1 MDGGTQPAIAP
12 CGEVLAAIA
21 KAMGAVKRIARDGKN
36 THDGYGFAS
45 IDSFLAAVNPI
56 CAEAGIII
64 HMDEVATEDFTRKS
78 KFGESPWMR
87 VRFSIAVMH
96 VSGQGL
102 PPVTRSVEVL
112 RNGAQAYGSAQSYA
126 LKQFLRALLLI
137 PTGDKDDADF
147 RASDDG
153 EIVHS
158 QVRRPSEPSRQD
170 RGAGAEA
177 AQIACDSLGAADDL
191 DALAAIWRDLPAG
204 VKSLPPVTAAKDAR
218 KAALTPKPADDL
230 GGDEIPY

>member
-153 EIVHS
+153 EIIHAKAAAKKD
-158 QVRRPSEPSRQD
+158 PKWAAP
-170 RGAGAEA
+170 ANAEA
-177 AQIACDSLGAADDL
+177 AQIACDSIAAADTL

-204 VKSLPPVTAAKDAR
+204 VKSLPAVTAAKDAR

>member
-1 MDGGTQPAIAP
+1 MDGGMQPTAP

-64 HMDEVATEDFTRKS
+64 HMDEVATDDFTRKG

-158 QVRRPSEPSRQD
+158 QVRQTSEPKRPTRSAD
-170 RGAGAEA
+170 AEA
-177 AQIACDSLGAADDL
+177 AHIACDSLVAADTV
-191 DALAAIWRDLPAG
+191 DALAAIWRELPAS
-204 VKSLPPVTAAKDAR
+204 VKATPAVIAAKDAR
-218 KAALTPKPADDL
+218 KAELTPAANDM
-230 GGDEIPY
+230 GGDGIPY